1 MTAGMSSSQ
10 NGHRVPVPRDRE
22 NDFTHEAAQAR
33 RAFATERT
41 GASLEHVGSYSFDP
55 SIATG
60 NVEHFMGV
68 AQVPIGLAGPL
79 LVNGEHAQGE
89 FYVPLAT
96 AEGTLVAS
104 YNRGMRLLHEAGGV
118 TTTIMDDRMQRAP
131 AFVFASARG
140 ARDFDGWLDDHFD
153 EIRAA
158 AEATTSTGKL
168 QDIERY
174 SAGRMLYT
182 RFNYTTGDAAGQNL
196 TGKATQAACQWIVA
210 NHPEI
215 ERYFLE
221 SNFATDKKSSQVNM
235 LHTRGKR
242 VIAEATIPNELFNRI
257 MRSDS
262 ELMYRARQ
270 VSNLGGF
277 MSGVNNNGAH
287 SANGITAMFIAT
299 GQDAANVAES
309 SAAFV
314 YAELREN
321 GDYYYSV
328 TIPSLIVATY
338 GGGTGL
344 PTQRECLEL
353 LGCHGKGKVRK
364 LTEIVAA
371 TVLCGELSLG
381 SAIVAEEWVDAH
393 DLYGRNRS

>member
-1 MTAGMSSSQ
+1 MPGMTEVNPPRVAIPREKQ
-10 NGHRVPVPRDRE
+10 NDYTP
-22 NDFTHEAAQAR
+22 EAARARQA
-33 RAFATERT
+33 FVEEQT
-41 GASLEHVGSYSFDP
+41 GASLEHVSRYSFDP
-55 SIATG
+55 ETVRG
-60 NVEHFMGV
+60 NVEHFTGV
-68 AQVPIGLAGPL
+68 AQVPIGIAGPL

-104 YNRGMRLLHEAGGV
+104 YNRGMKLVRAAGGV
-118 TTTIMDDRMQRAP
+118 TTTVMDDAMQRAP
-131 AFVFASARG
+131 AFLFESARG
-140 ARDFDGWLDDHFD
+140 AREFGAWLRDNFDAIA
-153 EIRAA
+153 EA
-158 AEATTSTGKL
+158 AETTTRSGKL
-168 QDIERY
+168 RDVEQY
-174 SAGRMLYT
+174 SASRILYT

-196 TGKATQAACQWIVA
+196 TGKATAAACAWIVA
-210 NHPEI
+210 NSPVPI
-215 ERYFLE
+215 ERFFLE

-235 LHTRGKR
+235 LRTRGKR
-242 VIAEATIPNELFNRI
+242 VVAEATIPDALFGEV
-257 MRSDS
+257 MHSSTD
-262 ELMYRARQ
+262 LMYRARQ

-299 GQDAANVAES
+299 GQDVANVAES

-314 YAELREN
+314 YAERRDN

-344 PTQRECLEL
+344 ATQRECLEML
-353 LGCHGKGKVRK
+353 DCYGTGKVRK
-364 LTEIVAA
+364 LAEIVAA

-381 SAIVAEEWVDAH
+381 SAIVAEEWVQAH
-393 DLYGRNRS
+393 DLFGRNR